1 MAGTNV
7 LLVSPGEARDL
18 LQRGYTYV
26 DVRSEVEFAV
36 GRPPHSLNVPWQR
49 VDGDQLVNNPEFV
62 DVMRAL
68 FRTSDPLIIGCR
80 SGNRSHAAVTALL
93 GQGFEHLAELLHG
106 FEGTRD
112 DFGRRVP
119 GWSQSGLPCETGEP
133 APAQTYVALRSRALG
148 AGA

>member
-1 MAGTNV
+1 MAESNV
-7 LLVSPGEARDL
+7 LLVSPGEANGL

-26 DVRSEVEFAV
+26 DVRSELEFAL
-36 GRPPHSLNVPWQR
+36 GRPPRSLNVPWQR
-49 VDGDQLVNNPEFV
+49 VDGDRLVANPEFTA
-62 DVMRAL
+62 VMRAL

-80 SGNRSHAAVTALL
+80 SGSRSHAAVTVLL
-93 GQGFEHLAELLHG
+93 DHGFEHLAELLHG

-119 GWSQSGLPCETGEP
+119 GWTESGLACEWGTP
-133 APAQTYVALRSRALG
+133 APEQSYVTLRSRAYG